1 MDYWWPP
8 TTSAHGRNDGMCDN
22 SIYIY
27 IYIYMYVLS
36 IYIDGLSIF
45 FIEKTAYHTANPT
58 KPSFERDK
66 VKTKPMEQRKK
77 IHLSK
82 IKLYLFFT

>member
-1 MDYWWPP
+1 
-8 TTSAHGRNDGMCDN
+8 
-22 SIYIY
+22 
-27 IYIYMYVLS
+27 MYVLS